1 MAARKSA
8 LTAYLKRALLFGGT
22 ALCLFAL
29 IAAIWARG
37 ATETH
42 RVIYRL
48 RPPGKAVAD
57 GELRDTVDVLS
68 ERLAV
73 LRREFKTGRGAILPL
88 PPDRLEVQLRCRSD
102 PVQPLAWLAMQG
114 RAEFRLLHPQDDL
127 PGSVAAEDLPPG
139 YEVKVFRERRY
150 ILTRL
155 NELKTVEHRYAVER
169 KPVLTIGEFKEVSFA
184 TVGRQRT
191 VVLTFHFKEPDAGA
205 FASLTAL
212 HAGRNMA
219 MLIDG
224 AMFFPPKE
232 IESALT
238 TGAVQVQGAYYI
250 PPLRRLAKVL
260 NCGSLPLPLERLSPA
275 AASEK
280 ES

>member
-191 VVLTFHFKEPDAGA
+191 VVLTSHFKEPDAGA

-238 TGAVQVQGAYYI
+238 TGAVQVQ
-250 PPLRRLAKVL
+250 
-260 NCGSLPLPLERLSPA
+260 
-275 AASEK
+275 
-280 ES
+280 